1 MTPVGRDDSARR
13 TLQGFALRGDL
24 LGLRRQRRQNAAGG
38 VPRSP
43 YGSSGATPGPRNL
56 RGPNSRGLPA
66 TVRRGRDNDCPRIRA
81 AAAISPKSR
90 WAGMLGQTGAPDRSG
105 SNLCGGELAGGS
117 EYPPLQGN
125 FGRYGFTAAPG
136 SDQPWQRVQVGV
148 RRTDPSPE
156 DRDARRARRLGAPP
170 YRVSLACLPPQ
181 NVSPPPRRGGACPFR
196 RPALL

>member
-1 MTPVGRDDSARR
+1 MTRR
-13 TLQGFALRGDL
+13 
-24 LGLRRQRRQNAAGG
+24 AAPCR
-38 VPRSP
+38 VSP
-43 YGSSGATPGPRNL
+43 CGATAVACGGKGGKPPPGVSRGRLMAPAGPPPAPRNL

-181 NVSPPPRRGGACPFR
+181 NVSPPPRREGLAPSAVRLCCDLPGT
-196 RPALL
+196 L